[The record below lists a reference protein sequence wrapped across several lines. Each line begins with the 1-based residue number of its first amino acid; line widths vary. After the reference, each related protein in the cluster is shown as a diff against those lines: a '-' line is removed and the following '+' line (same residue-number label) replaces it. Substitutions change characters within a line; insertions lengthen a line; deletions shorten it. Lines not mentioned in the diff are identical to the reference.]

1 VNGFDEAAV
10 LNRHRK
16 VDGVEI
22 RLAVKAASEIRARID
37 GRLRLA
43 TQGTDENQLVVSSL
57 VRPTQVGEE
66 PSEVDFVP
74 QTTQQRRWEA
84 TWHGLGLLR

>member
-22 RLAVKAASEIRARID
+22 RFAVKATSEIRARVD
-37 GRLRLA
+37 GRLRLT
-43 TQGTDENQLVVSSL
+43 TQGADEDQLVVSAL

-66 PSEVDFVP
+66 PGEVDFVP
-74 QTTQQRRWEA
+74 QTTQQGRWEA
-84 TWHGLGLLR
+84 TWHGLILLR